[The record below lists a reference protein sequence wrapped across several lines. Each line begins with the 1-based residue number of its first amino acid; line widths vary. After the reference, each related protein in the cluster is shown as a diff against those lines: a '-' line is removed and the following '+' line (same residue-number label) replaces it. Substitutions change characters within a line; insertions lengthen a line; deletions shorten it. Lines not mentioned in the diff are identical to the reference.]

1 MPSYHQRLSD
11 PVFQG
16 RVKPKTLAIY
26 KAALQPFT
34 EWALAQSLALVDP
47 QDWDDALL
55 EFRYANLKLTK
66 GKFQNLIA
74 ALEFFVPTVK
84 RGLPWSHTM
93 LTAWAK
99 ASPIRHTVALTSK
112 PGRLIAIHM
121 AVRGWNRLALGM
133 MTQIASGMRPNEM
146 LQLLPEHVILP
157 EEQDVHRIDT
167 PVLLVLGVKHGT
179 KTRRMAMASVPADTH
194 PLPLLLAVCKKATA
208 PGMFMFPHTLADYR
222 IKLREVETYLRLEM
236 GYTPHSPR
244 AGFATEARLK
254 GMAFEEIREA
264 GRWQSDSSLRTYL
277 DLVGATITLRSLKAK
292 GMGSLLELADAQW
305 PLYFGL
311 QQSSC

>member
-1 MPSYHQRLSD
+1 M
-11 PVFQG
+11 
-16 RVKPKTLAIY
+16 
-26 KAALQPFT
+26 
-34 EWALAQSLALVDP
+34 
-47 QDWDDALL
+47 
-55 EFRYANLKLTK
+55 KLTK

-84 RGLPWSHTM
+84 RGLPWAHTM

-99 ASPIRHTVALTSK
+99 AVPIRHTVALTSK

-121 AVRGWNRLALGM
+121 AVRGWGRLGLGM
-133 MTQIASGMRPNEM
+133 MTQIASGTRPNEM
-146 LQLLPEHVILP
+146 LQLLSDHVILP
-157 EEQDVHRIDT
+157 EEQDVQRNDA

-179 KTRRMAMASVPADTH
+179 KTKRMAVASVPADTH
-194 PLPLLLAVCKKATA
+194 PLPMLLRECKRATP

-222 IKLREVETYLRLEM
+222 IKLKEVEAHLKLDM

-244 AGFATEARLK
+244 AGFATEARLM

-277 DLVGATITLRSLKAK
+277 DLVGATITLRSLRAK
-292 GMGSLLELADAQW
+292 GMGPLLELADSQW

-311 QQSSC
+311 RQS